1 MESAAKP
8 IKSGNTAPDWLTSF
22 IAAVDA
28 GDMAGA
34 LAVLEARATAHAGTP
49 KSAEKIAA
57 SKAIAGAVHGDTKAL
72 AARCRWLAKLV
83 SPTAKELLCTLLPAY
98 YQHAPKQAL
107 AWLKALSHD
116 GNWEVREWAASA
128 LGELLDAH
136 FNELLPVAQAWVRD
150 ESQFVRRAVAV
161 GAKYATRSRR
171 AERSKALLDLIEPL
185 VTDRGE
191 EVRRNLG
198 PFAIGD
204 GYLRAY
210 PKETLAAVR
219 RWARADDEQ
228 SRWNA
233 AMVFSAAE
241 AQRHV
246 DEGLAVLSDLARD
259 QRRYVWMA
267 VSSALRNL
275 VKRAPERVVP
285 EIETW
290 LNDDRKLPAALALR
304 GAKRG

>member
-1 MESAAKP
+1 MPKP
-8 IKSGNTAPDWLTSF
+8 PPADWLASFTTAAATS
-22 IAAVDA
+22 
-28 GDMAGA
+28 DMADA

-57 SKAIAGAVHGDTKAL
+57 CKEIMRAAGDDARAL
-72 AARCRWLAKLV
+72 AAWCRWLAQQD
-83 SPTAKELLCTLLPAY
+83 SPTAKELLCVLLPSHY
-98 YQHAPKQAL
+98 PRAPKQAL
-107 AWLKALSHD
+107 RWLQKLSDD
-116 GNWEVREWAASA
+116 GSWEVREWAASA

-136 FNELLPVAQAWVRD
+136 FDELLPVAQAWVRD
-150 ESQFVRRAVAV
+150 DSQFVRRAVVV
-161 GAKYATRSRR
+161 GAKYAAQKRHP
-171 AERSKALLDLIEPL
+171 ERGKPLLDLIEPL
-185 VTDRGE
+185 VTDRAE

-204 GYLRAY
+204 GYLRSY
-210 PKETLAAVR
+210 PKEPLAAVR
-219 RWARADDEQ
+219 RWARSDDEQ

-233 AMVFSAAE
+233 AMVFAA
-241 AQRHV
+241 AQAQHHV
-246 DEGLAVLSDLARD
+246 DEALAVLSDLARD

-290 LNDDRKLPAALALR
+290 LQDDRRLPAALALR
-304 GAKRG
+304 GVKREPPA